1 MKGRGIKLNK
11 KCGDIIRKMNNLASP
26 MSSTRV
32 AGNPM
37 IARYI
42 RKVFGS
48 SSDFEPSRLT
58 TLMRMSS
65 SYELITDPSLQ

>member
-1 MKGRGIKLNK
+1 
-11 KCGDIIRKMNNLASP
+11 